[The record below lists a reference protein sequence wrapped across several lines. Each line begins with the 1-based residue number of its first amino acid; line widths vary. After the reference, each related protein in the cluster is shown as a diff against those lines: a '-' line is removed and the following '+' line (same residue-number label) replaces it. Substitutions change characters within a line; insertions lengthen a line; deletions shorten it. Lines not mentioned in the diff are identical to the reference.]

1 MVGIDK
7 TKEKSRK
14 MGGGKWKRTKWKMK
28 IIKNKNL
35 NHEFTLIQR

>member
-14 MGGGKWKRTKWKMK
+14 MGGGEMEKDQMENENYKK
-28 IIKNKNL
+28 
-35 NHEFTLIQR
+35 